1 MTVETLR
8 VLCADD
14 VRRCCIDHQWY
25 DRGTNDDYSIM
36 LAYVNR
42 NSPFMHLIPHLK
54 FVAENIVFHTSGT
67 LTPEWVMRTLLDYF
81 KVSLY
86 LYKDE
91 DD

>member
-1 MTVETLR
+1 MTVETLK
-8 VLCADD
+8 VLCAED

-25 DRGTNDDYSIM
+25 DRGDNESYSAM
-36 LAYVNR
+36 LEYVNR

-54 FVAENIVFHTSGT
+54 FVAENIVFHTSST
-67 LTPEWVMRTLLDYF
+67 LTVEEVMRTLLDYF

>member
-1 MTVETLR
+1 MTVETLK
-8 VLCADD
+8 VLCAED

-25 DRGTNDDYSIM
+25 DRGTNDDYYACLS
-36 LAYVNR
+36 YVNR
-42 NSPFMHLIPHLK
+42 NSHFMHLIPHLK
-54 FVAENIVFHTSGT
+54 FVAENIVFHTSST
-67 LTPEWVMRTLLDYF
+67 LTVEEVMRTLLDYF

>member
-1 MTVETLR
+1 MTVETLK
-8 VLCADD
+8 VLTGED
-14 VRRCCIDHQWY
+14 VMRCCIDHQWY
-25 DRGTNDDYSIM
+25 DTGDNQAYSNM

-54 FVAENIVFHTSGT
+54 FVAEDIVFHTSGT